1 MHLYTTLNR
10 LQYNLS
16 VSNPMLHEI
25 KRMYP
30 YMFDMLIHEL
40 DDMNQSLSLQ
50 IPEEEAA
57 YLTLHFQAA
66 MERLNDKR
74 YQKYNYCLSYGD
86 RDVAIITGE
95 NRKEIPPCPCA
106 GLYRKVRFRRIL
118 NEK

>member
-40 DDMNQSLSLQ
+40 DDINQSLSLQ

-66 MERLNDKR
+66 MERLSDK
-74 YQKYNYCLSYGD
+74 
-86 RDVAIITGE
+86 
-95 NRKEIPPCPCA
+95 
-106 GLYRKVRFRRIL
+106 KVS
-118 NEK
+118 KM